1 MDFVFL
7 GKGINANDIS
17 SADHFAGLPVVG
29 IEPLVLMKLGPG
41 RTQDPADIVQ
51 LLNLGKV
58 PVPEITKRLTDKD
71 ERDDFK
77 HVVEMAKAEKRGE
90 TKKARRIFFT
100 LRR

>member
-1 MDFVFL
+1 
-7 GKGINANDIS
+7 
-17 SADHFAGLPVVG
+17 
-29 IEPLVLMKLGPG
+29 
-41 RTQDPADIVQ
+41 
-51 LLNLGKV
+51 
-58 PVPEITKRLTDKD
+58 VPEITKRLTDKD